1 MTHFSSEKGVQ
12 AVIHLAYDRGYPWFD
27 RNILKQVNIGSSR
40 GPTTPRWHP
49 KILTW
54 TTREFIRLE
63 FSHNNLTFWSV
74 IVIISHFGPFL
85 VHFLS
90 IFCPFPVQS
99 GHFRSPKM
107 LHNYYMACG
116 SHTVEFS
123 HNNLTFWSVIV
134 IISHFGPFLVHFL
147 SIFCPFPVQSG
158 HFRSPKML
166 HNYYM
171 ACGSHTVHI
180 HSKNRGEIGKMIFW
194 KCPNFV
200 GSFLLYIEHLHSGS
214 DICKN
219 SGHFQL
225 KWVERLKIPWEP
237 ASNEPF

>member
-54 TTREFIRLE
+54 TTREFIRL
-63 FSHNNLTFWSV
+63 
-74 IVIISHFGPFL
+74 
-85 VHFLS
+85 
-90 IFCPFPVQS
+90 
-99 GHFRSPKM
+99 
-107 LHNYYMACG
+107 
-116 SHTVEFS
+116 EFS